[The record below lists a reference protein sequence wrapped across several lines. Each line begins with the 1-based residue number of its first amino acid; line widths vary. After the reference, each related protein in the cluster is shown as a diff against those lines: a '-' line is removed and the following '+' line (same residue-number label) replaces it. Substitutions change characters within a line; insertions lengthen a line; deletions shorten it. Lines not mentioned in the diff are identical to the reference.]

1 MSILLIFI
9 SSVIYS
15 LLSGLE
21 IALAFSNKLRL
32 ELDEPENKLT
42 GKALSFFHKN
52 QKSFLSVLWL
62 ASIFSLSVYVVAVS
76 SLFVAIEW
84 HYNRILLVLFLIFLS
99 ILILFVATDIVL
111 RLLFKCNPT
120 SFFRFFAQPLF
131 LVYVLIYPFLK
142 VYDFIFH
149 PFGNKKKQPSFF
161 SINKIYS
168 YTEGENAPK
177 GIHSGIGK
185 VENEVRIFQNALDF
199 SRLKLK
205 NCIVPRTEIVAIEL
219 NASVSELLDV
229 FVKSSYSRILVYK
242 ENIDNIVG
250 YVHSSDMF
258 DKPADIRSLLN
269 PLVVVPETMAANKL
283 LKLFLQQ
290 RKGIALVVD
299 EFGGTA
305 GVITLED
312 VMEEI
317 FGEIEDEHDDENEH
331 IAKQLNPDE
340 YLLSGRLEIKEVNE
354 QFGLELPVSEDYV
367 TIAGLILSRNQILP
381 AKNDVIP
388 IEEYQFSILRMAAT
402 RIELVRLKKIPFLF
416 HTP

>member
-1 MSILLIFI
+1 
-9 SSVIYS
+9 
-15 LLSGLE
+15 LE

-32 ELDEPENKLT
+32 ELDKPENKLT
-42 GKALSFFHKN
+42 GKALALFYKN
-52 QKSFLSVLWL
+52 QNSFLSVLWL
-62 ASIFSLSVYVVAVS
+62 ASIFSLFGYVAAVS
-76 SLFVAIEW
+76 SFSTTIEW
-84 HYNRILLVLFLIFLS
+84 HYNRIWLVLLLIFLS
-99 ILILFVATDIVL
+99 VLILFVTTDIVL
-111 RLLFKCNPT
+111 RLLFRCNPT

-131 LVYVLIYPFLK
+131 FVYVLIYPFLK
-142 VYDFIFH
+142 IYTLIFY
-149 PFGNKKKQPSFF
+149 PFGNKKKRESFF

-168 YTEGENAPK
+168 CMEGKNDQKDVQTDME
-177 GIHSGIGK
+177 K

-229 FVKSSYSRILVYK
+229 FVKSSYSRILVYR

-258 DKPADIRSLLN
+258 DKPADIQSLLN

-290 RKGIALVVD
+290 RRGIALVVD

-317 FGEIEDEHDDENEH
+317 FGEIEDEHDEENEY
-331 IAKQLNPDE
+331 IAKRLHPDE

-367 TIAGLILSRNQILP
+367 TVAGLILSRNEILP
-381 AKNDVIP
+381 AKNDNIQ
-388 IEEYQFSILRMAAT
+388 IGKYQFSVLKVAAT
-402 RIELVRLKKIPFLF
+402 RIELIRLKVINDK
-416 HTP
+416 

>member
-1 MSILLIFI
+1 MNILLIFI
-9 SSVIYS
+9 SSLIYS
-15 LLSGLE
+15 LLFGLE
-21 IALAFSNKLRL
+21 IALTFSNKLRL
-32 ELDEPENKLT
+32 ELDKPENKLT
-42 GKALSFFHKN
+42 EKALSFFHKN
-52 QKSFLSVLWL
+52 QNSFLSALWL
-62 ASIFSLSVYVVAVS
+62 ASTFSLFVYIAAVS
-76 SLFVAIEW
+76 SLAAVIEW
-84 HYNRILLVLFLIFLS
+84 HYNRIWLFLLLILPA
-99 ILILFVATDIVL
+99 ILILFITTDIVL

-120 SFFRFFAQPLF
+120 SFFRFFIQPLF

-142 VYDFIFH
+142 VYTFIFS
-149 PFGNKKKQPSFF
+149 PFGSSEKQPSFF

-168 YTEGENAPK
+168 YTEGKNDRKDMQTEME
-177 GIHSGIGK
+177 K

-205 NCIVPRTEIVAIEL
+205 NSVVPRTEIVAIEL
-219 NASVSELLDV
+219 NASVSELKDM
-229 FVKSSYSRILVYK
+229 FVKSGYSRILIYK

-250 YVHSSDMF
+250 YVHSLDMF

-269 PLVVVPETMAANKL
+269 PLVIVPETMAANKL

-305 GVITLED
+305 GIITLED

-317 FGEIEDEHDDENEH
+317 FGEIEDEHDEENEY
-331 IAKQLNPDE
+331 IAKQLNSGE

-367 TIAGLILSRNQILP
+367 TIAGLILSRNETLP
-381 AKNDVIP
+381 AKNDVVQMGK
-388 IEEYQFSILRMAAT
+388 YQFSILKVAVT
-402 RIELVRLKKIPFLF
+402 RIELVRLVISDE
-416 HTP
+416 